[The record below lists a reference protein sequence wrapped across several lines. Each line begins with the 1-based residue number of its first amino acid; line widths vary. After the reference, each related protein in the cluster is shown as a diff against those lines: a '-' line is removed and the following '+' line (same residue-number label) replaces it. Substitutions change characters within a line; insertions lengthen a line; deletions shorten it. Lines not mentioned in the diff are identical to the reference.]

1 MTRATRPAQ
10 VEDHLRRTPAHS
22 LPEAVEEALKGCLP
36 AVSAVRILLADYHLN
51 VLVPLDGQD
60 EPEPVRIAGTLAGRA
75 FVSRKPTLDP
85 VVGRGAAPDGCEVC
99 VPVTARGERLGVL
112 AVTTGDPAPEDL
124 LPDLAEMAEI
134 IGCALKV
141 AWNHTDRYERARR
154 LQRLTLA
161 AEIQW
166 QLLPGHGCAGEEF
179 SLAGHLEP
187 AYAIGGDNF
196 DWSTERDHLTLT
208 VTNGSGTGIQAALL
222 TSLAVGA
229 LRNAR
234 RSGADV
240 AEQAALAGD
249 MVHARYRGTEFTET
263 LVMRVNLADG
273 VVSAVD
279 AGSPH
284 ILLMRGTTMIPIELE
299 HQMPL
304 GMFADTRYQIQQF
317 KIESGD
323 RLIIV
328 SDGLYTAPTSPDGV
342 FGTTA
347 LQQVARRTRMLDA
360 AEVPLAVIAELMEH
374 LGGQDLADDAV
385 ALCLDWKQPA
395 TDSSSPAHPAQTQES
410 SDTPG

>member
-1 MTRATRPAQ
+1 MTRLQ
-10 VEDHLRRTPAHS
+10 DVENALRRTPAHS
-22 LPEAVEEALKGCLP
+22 LPEGLEEALRTSLP
-36 AVSAVRILLADYHLN
+36 AVSDVRLLLADYHLN
-51 VLVPLDGQD
+51 ALVPLDGRD
-60 EPEPVRIAGTLAGRA
+60 EQTSVRMHGTPMGRA
-75 FVSRKPTLDP
+75 FVSRSTTFSP
-85 VVGRGAAPDGCEVC
+85 VRSRAGDRARCEVC

-112 AVTTGDPAPEDL
+112 AVTTDDPASDSL
-124 LPDLAEMAEI
+124 MSDLAEIAEI
-134 IGCALKV
+134 TGCALKV

-154 LQRLTLA
+154 LRRLTLA

-187 AYAIGGDNF
+187 AYSIGGDNF
-196 DWSTERDHLTLT
+196 DWSTERDHLALT

-222 TSLAVGA
+222 TSLTVGA

-240 AEQAALAGD
+240 TEQAALASD
-249 MVHARYRGTEFTET
+249 MVNARYNGTEFTET
-263 LVMRVNLADG
+263 LMLRVNLADG

-284 ILLMRGTTMIPIELE
+284 ILLMRGGTAMPVELD

-304 GMFADTRYQIQQF
+304 GMFGDTRYQVQQF

-328 SDGLYTAPTSPDGV
+328 SDGLYTAPASAGGA
-342 FGTTA
+342 FGTNA
-347 LQQVARRTRMLDA
+347 LQQAAKRTRGMDA
-360 AEVPLAVIAELMEH
+360 AEVPLAIIGELLEH
-374 LGGQDLADDAV
+374 LGERDLADDAV
-385 ALCLDWKQPA
+385 AVCLDWHQPA
-395 TDSSSPAHPAQTQES
+395 IDSASSAHPR
-410 SDTPG
+410 

>member
-1 MTRATRPAQ
+1 MTRASRLQQ
-10 VEDHLRRTPAHS
+10 VEDCLRRTPAHS
-22 LPEAVEEALKGCLP
+22 LPEAVDEVLRRCLP
-36 AVSAVRILLADYHLN
+36 AVSAVRLLLADYHLN

-60 EPEPVRIAGTLAGRA
+60 QAGPVRMAGTLVGRA
-75 FVSRKPTLDP
+75 FVSRTPTLNP
-85 VVGRGAAPDGCEVC
+85 IAGVNAAPDECEVS
-99 VPVTARGERLGVL
+99 VPITARGERLGVL
-112 AVTTGDPAPEDL
+112 AVTVGGRQPEAF
-124 LPDLAEMAEI
+124 LPDLIEIAEI
-134 IGCALKV
+134 TGCALKV
-141 AWNHTDRYERARR
+141 AWNHTDRYERVRR
-154 LQRLTLA
+154 LRRLTLA

-187 AYAIGGDNF
+187 AYSIGGDNF
-196 DWSTERDHLTLT
+196 DWSTERDHLALT
-208 VTNGSGTGIQAALL
+208 VTNGSGAGIQAALL

-240 AEQAALAGD
+240 AEQAALSSD
-249 MVHARYRGTEFTET
+249 LVYARYRGAEFTET
-263 LVMRVNLADG
+263 LVLRVNLADG

-279 AGSPH
+279 AGSPR
-284 ILLMRGTTMIPIELE
+284 ILLMRGATMIPIELE

-317 KIESGD
+317 KIEAGD

-328 SDGLYTAPTSPDGV
+328 SDGLYTAPTASGGA

-347 LQQVARRTRMLDA
+347 LERVARQSRMLDA

-385 ALCLDWKQPA
+385 ALCLDWKQSA
-395 TDSSSPAHPAQTQES
+395 TDSSSPAHPAETQKS
-410 SDTPG
+410 SEARG

>member
-1 MTRATRPAQ
+1 MTHRTRLQ
-10 VEDHLRRTPAHS
+10 TVEDCLRRTPAHS
-22 LPEAVEEALKGCLP
+22 LPEALDGVLRSCLP

-60 EPEPVRIAGTLAGRA
+60 EPDPIRMHGSAVGRA
-75 FVSRKPTLDP
+75 FVSRAPALTP
-85 VVGRGAAPDGCEVC
+85 FPGRGADPDHCEIC

-112 AVTTGDPAPEDL
+112 AVTTGAPEPETL
-124 LPDLAEMAEI
+124 LPDLIEIAEVT
-134 IGCALKV
+134 GCALKV

-154 LQRLTLA
+154 LRRLTLA

-166 QLLPGHGCAGEEF
+166 QLLPGHGCAGAEF

-187 AYAIGGDNF
+187 AYSIGGDNF

-208 VTNGSGTGIQAALL
+208 VTNGSGSGIQAALL

-240 AEQAALAGD
+240 ADQAALAGD
-249 MVHARYRGTEFTET
+249 LVYGRYRGAEFTET
-263 LVMRVNLADG
+263 LVLRVNLADG

-284 ILLMRGTTMIPIELE
+284 ILLMRGATVIPVELE

-317 KIESGD
+317 KIGAGD

-328 SDGLYTAPTSPDGV
+328 SDGLYTASTPSGGA

-347 LQQVARRTRMLDA
+347 LERVARDSRMLDA
-360 AEVPLAVIAELMEH
+360 AEVPLAVIAELIEH
-374 LGGQDLADDAV
+374 LGKQALADDAV

-395 TDSSSPAHPAQTQES
+395 TDSSSQAHQAETQES
-410 SDTPG
+410 SQGWG